1 MPIYEYRCEKCE
13 NQFEML
19 QKITAEPLKECPECG
34 GPVHKL
40 VSATSFILKG
50 GGWYATDYGKN
61 RKPEEKKLA
70 KVKKTATK
78 SEKSDTKAKSKSTT
92 EKSGKAA
99 TAA

>member
-19 QKITAEPLKECPECG
+19 QKITAAPLKECPECG

-61 RKPEEKKLA
+61 RKPEEKKTA
-70 KVKKTATK
+70 DVKKSVTK
-78 SEKSDTKAKSKSTT
+78 SEKSDTKAKKSIT
-92 EKSGKAA
+92 EKAGKTA

>member
-34 GPVHKL
+34 GAVNKL
-40 VSATSFILKG
+40 VSSTSFILKG

-61 RKPEEKKLA
+61 RKPEEKKPAA
-70 KVKKTATK
+70 KKPAAK
-78 SEKSDTKAKSKSTT
+78 SEKSDTKAKVNEKSTKT
-92 EKSGKAA
+92 A